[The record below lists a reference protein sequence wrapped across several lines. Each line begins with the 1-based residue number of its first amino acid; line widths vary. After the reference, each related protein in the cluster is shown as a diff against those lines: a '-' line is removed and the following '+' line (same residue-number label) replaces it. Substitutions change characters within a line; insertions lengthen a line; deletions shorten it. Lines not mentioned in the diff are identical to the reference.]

1 MEITQLRNAT
11 VLIAVGPHR
20 ILVDPML
27 SRKDDLPTLRWLTR
41 ERRRNP
47 IVELPPNSDALLASV
62 THCLITHCQKGHF
75 DHLDTAGIRWLRAQ
89 KIPVVCMPGDADYLA
104 KRRLNVAPLDD
115 AAVSPF
121 LGGTI
126 RPIHCLHGR
135 GYIGKFMAHGAGYVI
150 DLPGEPRLYLAGDTV
165 LTPQVKACLADLKP
179 DVCVLPAGGAHFGF
193 GQELIMNVQEV
204 MAAAALTDALVIA
217 NHMDALD
224 HCPDSRADLLAAAQR
239 EGLAHR
245 VLAPVDGQSLTIP
258 MAPQ

>member
-1 MEITQLRNAT
+1 MEITQIRNAT

-126 RPIHCLHGR
+126 RPTACTRLH
-135 GYIGKFMAHGAGYVI
+135 
-150 DLPGEPRLYLAGDTV
+150 RLHTV
-165 LTPQVKACLADLKP
+165 LAMSSTCYTPSASASWTCACCPLAAPTSALAT
-179 DVCVLPAGGAHFGF
+179 VLAMSPTTSTMPGAQPAGA
-193 GQELIMNVQEV
+193 
-204 MAAAALTDALVIA
+204 
-217 NHMDALD
+217 
-224 HCPDSRADLLAAAQR
+224 
-239 EGLAHR
+239 
-245 VLAPVDGQSLTIP
+245 
-258 MAPQ
+258 